1 MRFYKY
7 LAGFGLAL
15 ALVAC
20 GGGGGSAGTSVAT
33 TPTPGGVVV
42 TTATDFIFSLDKSVI
57 FNSGSDFATLTVTA
71 LDSSRSTVANVP
83 VAIAVDGTAV
93 LSNVSG
99 VNTDSTGNVTAKI
112 GIGGDKSD
120 RIISAS
126 ITIGGVTKIA
136 SVTVTGSKLTVTPV
150 PATPAPGQQVILNIS
165 AVDHSGTPIPNVQ
178 VTLSGTAGA
187 SGVVTTDSTGGAF
200 KTFTAPSSDNSY
212 TVIVSGLNVSST
224 ELISVITPGTGT
236 IPVVPVGINV
246 SAVSLTPQPTSIG
259 TVGSAISRSKLSA
272 KFLTTGNL
280 GIQYMRVR
288 FELVAPLLGNGELIS
303 TGGTTVYTGADG
315 VAEADYVAGTRS
327 SPTNGVL
334 LRACYSKVDFTS
346 AIDCPNEVTANLT
359 VAGSPLSI
367 SIGDDNT
374 LAKGLGGIA
383 YVKQFLIQVNDSAGV
398 AVKDALVSAS
408 VDITH
413 YGKSANWGNLYTPT
427 LPNIK
432 DVYSD
437 FPLYVASLTAVP
449 ANPQKWVGTLQTMST
464 PPAVGQEIWCMN
476 EDWNRNGSVDG
487 PASNPL
493 TNEDINGNGGLEPRK
508 AEIVVSYV
516 SGNKSDQNGQL
527 LIQISYPQ
535 NMGRWLAYT
544 LRATTSVAG
553 SEGDASRSFVTDVL
567 EADVKNGSFLTPPFG
582 SGACDR
588 PN

>member
-1 MRFYKY
+1 MRISKF
-7 LAGFGLAL
+7 LAGFGMTL
-15 ALVAC
+15 ALVGC
-20 GGGGGSAGTSVAT
+20 GGGGGSAGTSATT

-42 TTATDFIFSLDKSVI
+42 TTATDFIFSLDKSAI
-57 FNSGSDFATLTVTA
+57 FNSGSDVATLTVTA

-120 RIISAS
+120 RTISAS
-126 ITIGGVTKIA
+126 ITIGTVTKIA

-150 PATPAPGQQVILNIS
+150 PATPAPGQQVTLNIS

-178 VTLSGTAGA
+178 VTLNGTAGA
-187 SGVVTTDSTGGAF
+187 SGVVTTDSTGGAV

-212 TVIVSGLNVSST
+212 TVIVSGLNVSATGS
-224 ELISVITPGTGT
+224 ISVTTPGTGT
-236 IPVVPVGINV
+236 IPVVPVGTGV
-246 SAVSLTPQPTSIG
+246 SAASLTPQPTSIG
-259 TVGSAISRSKLSA
+259 TNTVGVATSRSKLSA

-288 FELVAPLLGNGELIS
+288 FELVAPLLGNGELIT

-315 VAEADYVAGTRS
+315 VAEAYYVAGTRS

-346 AIDCPNEVTANLT
+346 ATDCPNEVTANLT

-413 YGKSANWGNLYTPT
+413 YGKSANWGNSYTPT

-432 DVYSD
+432 DAYSD
-437 FPLYVASLTAVP
+437 FPPLA
-449 ANPQKWVGTLQTMST
+449 ANPQKWVGTLQTMSS

-476 EDWNRNGSVDG
+476 EDWNRNGFVDG
-487 PASNPL
+487 TASDPL
-493 TNEDINGNGGLEPRK
+493 TNEDINGNGVLEPRK

-544 LRATTSVAG
+544 IRATTSVAG